1 MKKWL
6 GWLGIGVTGMTL
18 LSCSSGQHLQSIAV
32 SPATAIF
39 LDPNPIVT
47 FQLTATGTY
56 THPPATK
63 DLTDQ
68 VTWSTDVNNLIKI
81 SATGLVSPAGTG
93 ACGVA
98 GVTASLLT
106 NDPTGNVVSNSMT
119 VTVADSADPDCPQ
132 PTH

>member
-6 GWLGIGVTGMTL
+6 GLLGITLAGMVL
-18 LSCSSGQHLQSIAV
+18 LSCSSGQQLQSIAV
-32 SPATAIF
+32 TPSTAIF
-39 LDPNPIVT
+39 LDPNATVT

-63 DLTDQ
+63 NLTDQ
-68 VTWSTDVNNLIKI
+68 VTWSVDVDKLITV
-81 SATGLVSPAGTG
+81 SDTGMVSLAGTG

-98 GVTASLLT
+98 NVTASLQT
-106 NDPTGNVVSNSMT
+106 NNPNGNVVSNSMT

-132 PTH
+132 P